1 MRAIV
6 VEKRREPR
14 VEVNWPISVF
24 MDNNT
29 IEGTTKDISL
39 NGICIQCKSPFPLE
53 ENIPISMFPP
63 RCKPIKLVGKAVWSD
78 SYALNMD
85 NNNAPVCI
93 GLSFVELPAR
103 DRYILKEVID
113 TPLE

>member
-1 MRAIV
+1 VA
-6 VEKRREPR
+6 EKRRESR

-29 IEGTTKDISL
+29 IEGATKDISL
-39 NGICIQCKSPFPLE
+39 SGICIRCKSPFPLE

-63 RCKPIKLVGKAVWSD
+63 RCKPIKVVGKAVWSD
-78 SYALNMD
+78 SYALDMD
-85 NNNAPVCI
+85 NNTPVCV
-93 GLSFVELPAR
+93 GLSFIELSAR

-113 TPLE
+113 TPVE